1 MCNNIRAN
9 ILKKPQVKE
18 VVKDKITDWI
28 EDRPNLTANGRAKR
42 NKSQGETYISY
53 ESGSPLKLH
62 DGTRVHSIKTKKIDD
77 EFKEVIIEI
86 VFPNESKEHTVR
98 IKRYADDSLDT
109 LEEFLENSQSIFQ
122 TRNIDLNY
130 D

>member
-9 ILKKPQVKE
+9 ILKKPQTKE

-28 EDRPNLTANGRAKR
+28 EDRPNLTANGKAKS
-42 NKSQGETYISY
+42 NKVQGETYISY

-62 DGTRVHSIKTKKIDD
+62 DGTRIHSIKTKKIDD
-77 EFKEVIIEI
+77 KFKEVIIEF
-86 VFPNESKEHTVR
+86 VFARESKEQTVR

-109 LEEFLENSQSIFQ
+109 LENFLENSQSIFQ

>member
-18 VVKDKITDWI
+18 V
-28 EDRPNLTANGRAKR
+28 R